1 MLNET
6 HGYIPPITYHHYLM
20 ASTPLYCFETEI
32 QYKVKQ
38 VCLDAVVG
46 LHWDAEK
53 KSKNQRIVGH
63 CNCQYDYQELRWFG
77 DAERKD
83 DAHWVKLSVIIEVD
97 GTKTFTDLE
106 GWHEDSK
113 DNMKSLR
120 RSQEDAQFRNKH
132 YHFQHLF
139 HRFIFRRWLQ
149 VQTTTNYS
157 PWAVVCWCPDSTLA
171 AGGLF
176 PAAFCFRMVQ
186 SNT

>member
-120 RSQEDAQFRNKH
+120 RSQEDAQFRNKPVK
-132 YHFQHLF
+132 QMLK
-139 HRFIFRRWLQ
+139 
-149 VQTTTNYS
+149 
-157 PWAVVCWCPDSTLA
+157 VVVLIPKLCILL
-171 AGGLF
+171 G
-176 PAAFCFRMVQ
+176 PA
-186 SNT
+186 